1 MPLSKKQITELI
13 QNTVLNEISLN
24 LEIGD
29 IVLGGKWKNKRM
41 KVSSLG
47 TDELGQPT
55 VNGKNLLT
63 VRIEKTLP
71 KDKQSKETR
80 ETSEPSKD

>member
-1 MPLSKKQITELI
+1 MKLNKTQISNVIQEAILEELALDLA
-13 QNTVLNEISLN
+13 V
-24 LEIGD
+24 GD

-41 KVSSLG
+41 KVTSLG
-47 TDELGQPT
+47 KDELGQPT
-55 VNGKNLLT
+55 VNGKSLLT

-80 ETSEPSKD
+80 EEFSKD